1 MSVSQTVSPVLTPR
15 SILVDSSR
23 RRSDRVT
30 TGPDECSSSSRPR
43 MHSLTSRMRSA
54 YSRTADAR
62 SALCCCVLVVSLLLL
77 IVLLFPRSHRPHH
90 HFPCGA
96 PQCRD
101 FVTALAASINAS
113 LDPCQDFHSYVCD
126 RWRPS
131 FGGRSMLEDSAIGFR
146 RRVGERAART
156 SPPRQSQD
164 SHEKAVM
171 LYKSCVAERTR
182 GIGEFKRFLRERRL
196 PWPKVDTRASIV
208 EVAVDLSVN
217 WHFPLFFYVYRL
229 FSTPGPAMSPGMKH
243 LSARFVFT
251 DDFLGLGPRLLLK
264 ERELRKNNTEYI
276 CQLRDALMEPGDE
289 QSEAVSCEQLD
300 KLQREVLGD
309 STATSGNESLEN
321 ETSTLYDNIV
331 TFADNLTPFVS
342 GHYWFWLLTRDQ
354 PVAVIS
360 DAVHRVEV
368 YNKMHMRKVGALFG
382 SNRRQTDLLL
392 VAGLCVVQGL
402 GRFASNQLATLIY
415 GDDIARARRHPDL
428 CYGLVDQMVPR
439 LLSSPYIALLLDIE
453 RVTKATEVFQAV
465 KSAVGKYV
473 RRAAWLNGAARP
485 EVFAR
490 INRSVLNFEAVL
502 TGEAAGVEV
511 PSHAATVDLPDLGE
525 DFIDNLS
532 IIPHTFWDG
541 VHRDL
546 SVTPS
551 WFGFAPGNRLQ
562 SMRAPAQRTLWW
574 GDVWHQHNASPFFA
588 LSPRDVVI
596 PNLYVLESVFPTAAY
611 ESVNYGLM
619 GSLIARQLLTMSF
632 RVAGTDGS
640 HKSRLDQLATK
651 DSVRCVQEAFQ
662 RGDLNGT
669 EFGEDRRDTDAML
682 VAVASLKPLLDALSA
697 SPGYPEW
704 NLGFEDYSAEQLFF
718 LALCFPSCVLRE
730 DEMEPW
736 RGLNQA
742 SWCNVPLMLFDA
754 FGEAFH
760 CPPGRAM
767 NPRSKCAAW

>member
-1 MSVSQTVSPVLTPR
+1 MSASQTVSPVPTPR

-23 RRSDRVT
+23 RKSDRMHT
-30 TGPDECSSSSRPR
+30 TPEEGSSSSRPR
-43 MHSLTSRMRSA
+43 MHFLTSRMRSVYGGA
-54 YSRTADAR
+54 AGAR
-62 SALCCCVLVVSLLLL
+62 SALGCCVLVVSLLLL
-77 IVLLFPRSHRPHH
+77 IVLLFPRSHRARHQL
-90 HFPCGA
+90 PCWA

-113 LDPCQDFHSYVCD
+113 LDPCQDFHSYVCEG
-126 RWRPS
+126 WRPS
-131 FGGRSMLEDSAIGFR
+131 FGGRSMLEDSAISFR
-146 RRVGERAART
+146 RDVGKRVARS
-156 SPPRQSQD
+156 SPPRQLQD

-171 LYKSCVAERTR
+171 LYKSCLAERTR

-196 PWPKVDTRASIV
+196 PWPQVDTRANIV

-229 FSTPGPAMSPGMKH
+229 FSTPGPAMSPGTKH

-276 CQLRDALMEPGDE
+276 CQLRDALMERGDE
-289 QSEAVSCEQLD
+289 QSESVSCEQLD

-321 ETSTLYDNIV
+321 ESSTLYDNII
-331 TFADNLTPFVS
+331 TFADDLTPFVS

-354 PVAVIS
+354 PVPVVS
-360 DAVHRVEV
+360 DVVHRVEV

-382 SNRRQTDLLL
+382 SNRWQTDLLL

-402 GRFASNQLATLIY
+402 GRFASNQLATIIY

-428 CYGLVDQMVPR
+428 CYGIVDQMVPR

-465 KSAVGKYV
+465 KSAVGTSV

-485 EVFAR
+485 EAFAR
-490 INRSVLNFEAVL
+490 INGSVLNFEAVL
-502 TGEAAGVEV
+502 TGEATGAEV
-511 PSHAATVDLPDLGE
+511 PSHAAMVDLPDLGE

-532 IIPHTFWDG
+532 IIPRTFWDG
-541 VHRDL
+541 VHSDL

-562 SMRAPAQRTLWW
+562 SMRAQAQRTLWW
-574 GDVWHQHNASPFFA
+574 GDVWHQHDASPFV

-596 PNLYVLESVFPTAAY
+596 PNMYVLQSVFPTTAY

-619 GSLIARQLLTMSF
+619 GSLIARQLLTISF
-632 RVAGTDGS
+632 RAAGTDGPY
-640 HKSRLDQLATK
+640 KSRLDQLATN

-662 RGDLNGT
+662 RGDLSGT

-704 NLGFEDYSAEQLFF
+704 NRGFEDYSAEQLFF
-718 LALCFPSCVLRE
+718 LALCFPSCVLPE
-730 DEMEPW
+730 VEMEPR
-736 RGLNQA
+736 RGLTQA

-760 CPPGRAM
+760 CPQGRTM